1 MDVSQ
6 LAILRELADRGSVT
20 AVAAATGKSPSAV
33 SQQLRTLQRQVGVE
47 LVERA
52 GRGVRLTAAG
62 VALAES
68 SVAIAT
74 AIAEAEATWDAY
86 QGAASG
92 EVRVSMFHSAA
103 ELFVPGLLERVA
115 AHGDIRLVVD
125 DQDVSQDEF
134 AALAAD
140 YDIVVAHRS
149 DDVLPPVQGALRI
162 VPLMREPLDVALPLG
177 HPLAGK
183 ASVTPA
189 EVIGENWIGNPEG
202 YPFDRV
208 LDRLAEQAGSR
219 PRIVHRTGYLP
230 LAESLVARG
239 HGVALLP
246 RHTAVARA
254 AGRYRLMP
262 LADLRAG
269 RHVEALLRPDRAARR
284 AVRIV
289 LSELQAEAR
298 VTAGE
303 ATVTPSAQM
312 TSTGNSHEPVTSS
325 R

>member
-20 AVAAATGKSPSAV
+20 AVAVATGKSPSAI

-47 LVERA
+47 LVERS
-52 GRGVRLTAAG
+52 GRGVRLTPAG
-62 VALAES
+62 IALARS

-103 ELFVPGLLERVA
+103 ELLVPGLLSRVA
-115 AHGDIRLVVD
+115 EHGDIRLIVD

-140 YDIVVAHRS
+140 YDLVVAHRS
-149 DDVLPPVQGALRI
+149 DDILPPPEGALRI

-177 HPLAGK
+177 HPLASK

-189 EVIGENWIGNPEG
+189 EVIDENWIGNPEG

-208 LDRLAEQAGSR
+208 LDAMAEQAGRR

-230 LAESLVARG
+230 LAESLVERG

-246 RHTAVARA
+246 RHTSVARA

-289 LSELQAEAR
+289 LDELVAEAR
-298 VTAGE
+298 ARAAQSE
-303 ATVTPSAQM
+303 ATTKQP
-312 TSTGNSHEPVTSS
+312 T
-325 R
+325 

>member
-47 LVERA
+47 LVERS

-62 VALAES
+62 IALAES

-183 ASVTPA
+183 SSVTPA

-246 RHTAVARA
+246 RHTAVVRA

-289 LSELQAEAR
+289 LSELAAEAQL
-298 VTAGE
+298 TAGE
-303 ATVTPSAQM
+303 SAADQTAQI
-312 TSTGNSHEPVTSS
+312 TSMGNSHEPVTSS

>member
-62 VALAES
+62 LALAKS

-86 QGAASG
+86 QGAESG

-103 ELFVPGLLERVA
+103 ELLVPGLIRRLA
-115 AHGDIRLVVD
+115 AHPDIRLVVD

-149 DDVLPPVQGALRI
+149 DDVLEPPQGALRI
-162 VPLMREPLDVALPLG
+162 VPLMREPLDVALPLT
-177 HPLAGK
+177 HPLVDK
-183 ASVTPA
+183 HSVTPA
-189 EVIGENWIGNPEG
+189 EVIDDDWIGNPVG

-208 LDRLAEQAGSR
+208 LDAMAEQAGRR

-230 LAESLVARG
+230 LAETLVAGG

-246 RHTAVARA
+246 RHTSTARA
-254 AGRYRLMP
+254 PGRYRLMP

-284 AVRIV
+284 AVRLV
-289 LSELQAEAR
+289 LAELVAEAGL
-298 VTAGE
+298 TARDT
-303 ATVTPSAQM
+303 ASAQ
-312 TSTGNSHEPVTSS
+312 SG
-325 R
+325 